1 VSSGGGDGVELGVE
15 ALRGEDGGGQIG
27 CSGWLVS
34 WRDKAMSKSEKES
47 KTEVK
52 AAWQSAEPVVSC
64 GRGPNTNGI
73 ES

>member
-1 VSSGGGDGVELGVE
+1 VSSGGGDGVELGVK
-15 ALRGEDGGGQIG
+15 ALRGEDGGG
-27 CSGWLVS
+27 WLVS
-34 WRDKAMSKSEKES
+34 WRDKTMSKSEKES